1 MADNNTKGFGS
12 ENHGPIKFKP
22 VKDSGTTEPG
32 KKLGTEVDAQ
42 ETPPKFRA
50 VNPNKGGIQSPGSAS
65 QGDSES
71 PPRFKAAASIDGTQ
85 STGRSGTNDEKPLF
99 RAVNPGSG
107 SGFSSASSNTYRS
120 EEWKDELTS
129 FLTIV
134 SCLAYNKS
142 LELMEALGGGK
153 KASPNQDSKP
163 SKPSGGPNISPK
175 SGCVTLLLCL
185 FLGFLGAH
193 RFYTG
198 YFGMGFLYLFTGG
211 VFLFGWIIDLFNI
224 LSGFFRDS
232 KKRLIKW

>member
-1 MADNNTKGFGS
+1 MADENTKGFGS

-22 VKDSGTTEPG
+22 IKDSVTSEPG
-32 KKLGTEVDAQ
+32 NRPDAKVNTTD
-42 ETPPKFRA
+42 TPPKFRA
-50 VNPNKGGIQSPGSAS
+50 VKPDGGSIERPGSAS
-65 QGDSES
+65 PHDTQN

-85 STGRSGTNDEKPLF
+85 STGRYGRNDEKPLF
-99 RAVNPGSG
+99 RAVNPGSV
-107 SGFSSASSNTYRS
+107 SGVSSASSDTYQS
-120 EEWKDELTS
+120 EEWKEELTS

-134 SCLAYNKS
+134 RCLAYRKS
-142 LELMEALGGGK
+142 LELTVALGGGK
-153 KASPNQDSKP
+153 KASPNQDTKP

-198 YFGMGFLYLFTGG
+198 YIGMGFLYLFTGG